1 MSKIN
6 SLSSTAS
13 LSKIGF
19 WISTETTSSGFKRK
33 KRTDKPFQYI
43 IIFFKDDSEHV
54 IVCHSIGNQTGCI

>member
-19 WISTETTSSGFKRK
+19 WISTETTSSGLKER
-33 KRTDKPFQYI
+33 REQIKPFQNI
-43 IIFFKDDSEHV
+43 IIFFQ
-54 IVCHSIGNQTGCI
+54 G

>member
-19 WISTETTSSGFKRK
+19 WISTETTSSGLRER
-33 KRTDKPFQYI
+33 RTDKSFQNI
-43 IIFFKDDSEHV
+43 IVFFKDDSEHV
-54 IVCHSIGNQTGCI
+54 IVCHAIGNLTGCI